1 MFLFSGP
8 LYGSLFSGKT
18 NIRILILDSSC
29 PIEKNAY
36 KLRFQ
41 IANDTVFRAYDYG
54 SPEDN
59 QKVYG
64 QKYPPV
70 YSLDKVT
77 VPLSAYYAQ
86 NDWLVVPQVGTTQC
100 LSKW

>member
-1 MFLFSGP
+1 MSDRK
-8 LYGSLFSGKT
+8 KT
-18 NIRILILDSSC
+18 VN
-29 PIEKNAY
+29 

-54 SPEDN
+54 SPEEN

-64 QKYPPV
+64 QEYPPV

-86 NDWLVVPQVGTTQC
+86 NDWLVVPQVGNAQCPLKGFRGMQFAKWLTTFF
-100 LSKW
+100 LEFSLT